1 LNGIGPRL
9 FHESMS
15 QRLQKTVTAASR
27 DAPIAA
33 GTTLK
38 IGALLMRLAVL
49 VLGLLLSL
57 VTGAASLAPIPPSNR
72 AALIHD
78 RLTKANLNRD
88 HVMVVAH
95 RAGWKKEGVTVR
107 TENSF
112 AAIDHA
118 VSIGVEMVELDVR
131 RSRDGVL
138 VIMHDETLDRTTT
151 CRGKVANHTLAELR
165 TCQLIVEGD
174 RRLTD
179 EHVFTLEEAMLH
191 ARGRILINID
201 NKLEPE
207 ALVEVA
213 DLARSLGMPEG
224 VLLKLAVWNA
234 ERLQLARDIRRAI
247 GPDIAFMP
255 ILADDAVTE
264 PAFIDR
270 TQSALSAPAAEL
282 VHWYRDESKPVTV
295 DGGPL
300 LSPLA
305 RAVAIRNNAHL
316 WVNTYPITDRP
327 EGMVSGGRGDYLAF
341 STGRPKDVWGFFVE
355 RGVTIIQTDEPEA
368 VIRWFDAQGL
378 RRSYDLTN

>member
-1 LNGIGPRL
+1 
-9 FHESMS
+9 
-15 QRLQKTVTAASR
+15 
-27 DAPIAA
+27 
-33 GTTLK
+33 
-38 IGALLMRLAVL
+38 MRLAVL
-49 VLGLLLSL
+49 ALGLLLTL

-78 RLTKANLNRD
+78 RLVQANLNRD
-88 HVMVVAH
+88 HIMVVAH
-95 RAGWKKEGVTVR
+95 RAGWKRDGLTVR
-107 TENSF
+107 AENSF

-118 VSIGVEMVELDVR
+118 ASTGVEMVELDVR
-131 RSRDGVL
+131 RSKDGVL

-151 CRGKVANHTLAELR
+151 CRGKVADHTLAELR
-165 TCQLIVEGD
+165 TCRLIVEGQQT
-174 RRLTD
+174 LTE

-213 DLARSLGMPEG
+213 DLARSLDMPEG
-224 VLLKLAVWNA
+224 ILLKLAVWNA
-234 ERLQLARDIRRAI
+234 ERLQLARDIHRAI

-270 TQSALSAPAAEL
+270 TQSTLGAPAAEL
-282 VHWYRDESKPVTV
+282 VHWYRDATQPVTT

-305 RAVAIRNNAHL
+305 RAAAIRNDTHL
-316 WVNTYPITDRP
+316 WINTYPIANRP
-327 EGMVSGGRGDYLAF
+327 EGMVAGGRGDYLAL
-341 STGRPKDVWGFFVE
+341 STGRPEDVWGFFVE

-368 VIRWFDAQGL
+368 VIAWLDRQGL
-378 RRSYDLTN
+378 RRSYELTN

>member
-1 LNGIGPRL
+1 
-9 FHESMS
+9 
-15 QRLQKTVTAASR
+15 
-27 DAPIAA
+27 
-33 GTTLK
+33 
-38 IGALLMRLAVL
+38 MRLAVL
-49 VLGLLLSL
+49 VIGLLLSL

-72 AALIHD
+72 AALIHE
-78 RLTKANLNRD
+78 RLTEANLNRD

-95 RAGWKKEGVTVR
+95 RAGWKKGGTTVR
-107 TENSF
+107 AENSF

-118 VSIGVEMVELDVR
+118 VSTGVEMVELDVR
-131 RSRDGVL
+131 RSQDGVL

-151 CRGKVANHTLAELR
+151 CRGKVAEFTLKALR
-165 TCQLIVEGD
+165 SCQLLVEGS
-174 RRLTD
+174 RRVTD

-213 DLARSLGMPEG
+213 DLARSLGMADG

-247 GPDIAFMP
+247 GPEIAFMP

-264 PAFIDR
+264 AAFVDR
-270 TQSALSAPAAEL
+270 TQSALGAPAAEL
-282 VHWYRDESKPVTV
+282 VHWYRDASQPITA

-305 RAVAIRNNAHL
+305 RATAIRNNAHL
-316 WVNTYPITDRP
+316 WINTYPITDRP
-327 EGMVSGGRGDYLAF
+327 EGMVAGGRGDYLALK
-341 STGRPKDVWGFFVE
+341 TGRPEDVWGFFVD

-368 VIRWFDAQGL
+368 VIAWLDAQGL
-378 RRSYDLTN
+378 RRPYDLTN

>member
-1 LNGIGPRL
+1 MATI
-9 FHESMS
+9 
-15 QRLQKTVTAASR
+15 
-27 DAPIAA
+27 
-33 GTTLK
+33 LK

-49 VLGLLLSL
+49 VLGLLLTF
-57 VTGAASLAPIPPSNR
+57 VTGAASLAPMAQSNR
-72 AALIHD
+72 AALIHN
-78 RLTKANLNRD
+78 RLLNANLNRD

-95 RAGWKKEGVTVR
+95 RAGWKERGVAMR
-107 TENSF
+107 AENSF

-118 VSIGVEMVELDVR
+118 VSIGVEMVEMDVR
-131 RSRDGVL
+131 RSKDGVL

-151 CRGKVANHTLAELR
+151 CHGKVADHTLAELR
-165 TCQLIVEGD
+165 ACRLVIEGNQEP
-174 RRLTD
+174 TD

-191 ARGRILINID
+191 TRGRILVNID

-213 DLARSLGMPEG
+213 DLAQSLGMPDG

-234 ERLQLARDIRRAI
+234 DRLQLARDIRRAI

-264 PAFIDR
+264 AAFVDR

-282 VHWYRDESKPVTV
+282 VLWHRDASRPVTQ

-300 LSPLA
+300 LSPLS
-305 RAVAIRNNAHL
+305 RAAAIRNNTHL
-316 WVNTYPITDRP
+316 WINTYPITDRP
-327 EGMVSGGRGDYLAF
+327 EGMVAGGRGDYLAL
-341 STGRPKDVWGFFVE
+341 STGRPEDVWGFFVE

-368 VIRWFDAQGL
+368 VIAWLDAQGL
-378 RRSYDLTN
+378 RRPYELTN

>member
-1 LNGIGPRL
+1 
-9 FHESMS
+9 
-15 QRLQKTVTAASR
+15 
-27 DAPIAA
+27 
-33 GTTLK
+33 
-38 IGALLMRLAVL
+38 MRLAVL
-49 VLGLLLSL
+49 VLGLLLTL

-72 AALIHD
+72 AALIHE
-78 RLTKANLNRD
+78 RLTAANLYRD

-95 RAGWKKEGVTVR
+95 RAGWKKDGIVLR
-107 TENSF
+107 AENSF

-118 VSIGVEMVELDVR
+118 VSTGVEMVELDVR
-131 RSRDGVL
+131 RSKDGTL
-138 VIMHDETLDRTTT
+138 VIMHDETLDRTTS
-151 CRGKVANHTLAELR
+151 CHGKVVEFTLAELR
-165 TCQLIVEGD
+165 ACRLLVEGD
-174 RRLTD
+174 HRPTD

-213 DLARSLGMPEG
+213 DLARSLGMTDG
-224 VLLKLAVWNA
+224 LLLKLAVWNA

-247 GPDIAFMP
+247 GPEIAFMP

-264 PAFIDR
+264 PAFVDR
-270 TQSALSAPAAEL
+270 TQSALGAPAAEL
-282 VHWYRDESKPVTV
+282 VHWYRDASEPMTA

-305 RAVAIRNNAHL
+305 RAAAVRNNTHL
-316 WVNTYPITDRP
+316 WINTYPITDRP
-327 EGMVSGGRGDYLAF
+327 EGMVAGGRGDYLAL
-341 STGRPKDVWGFFVE
+341 STGRPEDVWGFFVE

-368 VIRWFDAQGL
+368 VIAWLDAQGL

>member
-1 LNGIGPRL
+1 
-9 FHESMS
+9 
-15 QRLQKTVTAASR
+15 
-27 DAPIAA
+27 
-33 GTTLK
+33 
-38 IGALLMRLAVL
+38 MRLAVL

-72 AALIHD
+72 ASLIHD
-78 RLTKANLNRD
+78 RLINANLNRD

-95 RAGWKKEGVTVR
+95 RAGWKKEGVTMR
-107 TENSF
+107 AENSF

-151 CRGKVANHTLAELR
+151 CRGKVAEHTLAELR
-165 TCQLIVEGD
+165 TCQLVVEGD

-213 DLARSLGMPEG
+213 DLARSLGMPDG

-270 TQSALSAPAAEL
+270 AQSSLGAPAAEL
-282 VHWYRDESKPVTV
+282 VHWYRDASKPVTT

-305 RAVAIRNNAHL
+305 RAAAIRNDAHL
-316 WVNTYPITDRP
+316 WINTYPITDRP
-327 EGMVSGGRGDYLAF
+327 EGMVAGGRGDYLAL
-341 STGRPKDVWGFFVE
+341 STGRPEDVWGFFIE

-368 VIRWFDAQGL
+368 VIAWLDAQGL

>member
-1 LNGIGPRL
+1 
-9 FHESMS
+9 
-15 QRLQKTVTAASR
+15 
-27 DAPIAA
+27 
-33 GTTLK
+33 
-38 IGALLMRLAVL
+38 MRLAMLFVSLFFAL
-49 VLGLLLSL
+49 VA
-57 VTGAASLAPIPPSNR
+57 GAASLARIPSPMHAS
-72 AALIHD
+72 LIHE
-78 RLTKANLNRD
+78 RLTHANLFRD

-95 RAGWKKEGVTVR
+95 RAGWKRDGKPMR
-107 TENSF
+107 AENSF

-118 VSIGVEMVELDVR
+118 AAIGVEMVELDVR
-131 RSRDGVL
+131 RSRDGAL

-151 CRGKVANHTLAELR
+151 CQGKVAERDLADLR
-165 TCQLIVEGD
+165 TCRLIVE
-174 RRLTD
+174 RSREVTD

-191 ARGRILINID
+191 ARGRIMINID

-213 DLARSLGMPEG
+213 DLARRLGMTDG
-224 VLLKLAVWNA
+224 VLLKMAIWNP

-270 TQSALSAPAAEL
+270 TQSALGAPAAEL
-282 VHWYRDESKPVTV
+282 VHWYRDASQPVTI

-305 RAVAIRNNAHL
+305 RAAAIRNDAHL
-316 WVNTYPITDRP
+316 WINTYPITDRP
-327 EGMVSGGRGDYLAF
+327 EGMVAGGRGDYLAL
-341 STGRPKDVWGFFVE
+341 STGRPEDVWGFFVE

-368 VIRWFDAQGL
+368 VIAWLDAQGL
-378 RRSYDLTN
+378 RRPYELTN